1 MDKTER
7 KIAWY
12 SALLI
17 TLMVNA
23 ARLMA
28 LRQGGIIVQYWQ
40 FNIIEYSFQFLYN
53 LFFCWSMFYIN
64 LTDGKWLSVY
74 RLNRQSGRYIVYNVL
89 AVIIAAV
96 LGNMIQH
103 EAFSEMHIP
112 GMVGRGYIVRF
123 FFSSILIAIIIRIL
137 LLMRESKKKDNLN
150 EQLKTLYFQAQLEL
164 LKAQLNPHLLFNSLS
179 SLSGIVREDP
189 KRAQGYI
196 LHLSKVLRNTLVHS
210 GITLI
215 SVEEELTTLKSY
227 GQLISMRWEN
237 AFVLTIEVS
246 SDILQ
251 ARIPHLSLQPLLENA
266 SKHNAATTE
275 QPLIVRIYDED
286 GWLIVSNNLQP
297 IDTTENSAG
306 IGLAN
311 MNERFRLLVHREIE
325 IQKTQTLFLVKLPLL
340 L

>member
-7 KIAWY
+7 EITWY

-23 ARLMA
+23 GRLMA
-28 LRQGGIIVQYWQ
+28 LRQNGIIAQYWQ
-40 FNIIEYSFQFLYN
+40 FDIIEYSFQILYN
-53 LFFCWSMFYIN
+53 LFFCWGMFYLN

-74 RLNRQSGRYIVYNVL
+74 RLNRQSGRYIVSNLLLVM
-89 AVIIAAV
+89 VVAV
-96 LGNMIQH
+96 LGNMIQQN
-103 EAFSEMHIP
+103 AFSEIHIP
-112 GMVGRGYIVRF
+112 GMIGRGYIRF

-210 GITLI
+210 GSTLI
-215 SVEEELTTLKSY
+215 SVEEELTILKSY
-227 GQLISMRWEN
+227 GELIAMRWEQ
-237 AFVLTIEVS
+237 AFVLNIEVS
-246 SDILQ
+246 PQLLQ
-251 ARIPHLSLQPLLENA
+251 AQIPHLSLQPLLENA
-266 SKHNAATTE
+266 SKHNVATTG
-275 QPLIVRIYDED
+275 QPLIVNIYDED
-286 GWLIVSNNLQP
+286 GWLVVSNNRQP
-297 IDTTENSAG
+297 LGTPENSTG
-306 IGLAN
+306 IGLVN
-311 MNERFRLLVHREIE
+311 INERFRLLVHRDIE
-325 IQKTQTLFLVKLPLL
+325 IQQTQTLFLVKLPLL

>member
-7 KIAWY
+7 KIVWY

-23 ARLMA
+23 GRLMA
-28 LRQGGIIVQYWQ
+28 LRQSGVIAQYWQ
-40 FNIIEYSFQFLYN
+40 FNIIEYSFQIFYN
-53 LFFCWSMFYIN
+53 LFFCWGMFYLN
-64 LTDGKWLSVY
+64 LTDCKWLSVY
-74 RLNRQSGRYIVYNVL
+74 RLNRQSGRYVIYNVL
-89 AVIIAAV
+89 LVIVAAV
-96 LGNMIQH
+96 LGDMIQH
-103 EAFSEMHIP
+103 KVFSEVHIP
-112 GMVGRGYIVRF
+112 GMIGRGYIRF
-123 FFSSILIAIIIRIL
+123 FFSSILIAIIIRIF

-215 SVEEELTTLKSY
+215 SVEAELTILKSY

-237 AFVLTIEVS
+237 AFVLAIEVS
-246 SDILQ
+246 PKLLQ
-251 ARIPHLSLQPLLENA
+251 AQIPHLSLQPLLENA

-297 IDTTENSAG
+297 IGTPENSTG